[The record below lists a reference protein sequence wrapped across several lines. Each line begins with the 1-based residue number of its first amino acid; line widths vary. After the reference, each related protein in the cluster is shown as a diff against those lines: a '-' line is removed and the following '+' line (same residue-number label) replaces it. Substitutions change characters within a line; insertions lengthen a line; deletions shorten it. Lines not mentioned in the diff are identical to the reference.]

1 MYLTLLKALKEKLH
15 TDAQQQHRVPGLS
28 TSPWLVPKDCLV
40 LRKFC
45 FQCITSWFQT
55 LSEMHVKAINADD
68 NWSGLPGK
76 TTRLHHTQTTY
87 PNAQISPW
95 TFTKANHFDWTRHPF
110 HLLPRSSAELPHNFS
125 QCKLPKHQTQLTF
138 QWRFRSPVPPAQGCW
153 WFRPAPGIEA
163 WRRSSGMRLGI
174 RTGLVRP
181 GREAT
186 PQPGQPYG
194 QPWWGSSE
202 FVILG
207 ETPPCSKNSGREEK
221 PLFSWP
227 ALRVMIPSK
236 AELLSRVVWPRG
248 TVGCCLLSSSHYLPV
263 RDGETEGRGKAV
275 H

>member
-55 LSEMHVKAINADD
+55 LSEMHESINADD

-76 TTRLHHTQTTY
+76 TTRLHHAQTTY
-87 PNAQISPW
+87 PNAQICPW
-95 TFTKANHFDWTRHPF
+95 TFIKANHFDWTRHPF
-110 HLLPRSSAELPHNFS
+110 HLLPRSSAELPHTFS

-138 QWRFRSPVPPAQGCW
+138 QWRFRSPAPPAQGCW

-174 RTGLVRP
+174 RSGLCDQDEKQHHNRGNLTVSHGGVRVSLLSWEKLHP
-181 GREAT
+181 AAELWTWGEAALLLAST
-186 PQPGQPYG
+186 QGYDPIQS
-194 QPWWGSSE
+194 WAIE
-202 FVILG
+202 
-207 ETPPCSKNSGREEK
+207 PCSGTQGNGGLLP
-221 PLFSWP
+221 PL
-227 ALRVMIPSK
+227 L
-236 AELLSRVVWPRG
+236 
-248 TVGCCLLSSSHYLPV
+248 SHYLPV